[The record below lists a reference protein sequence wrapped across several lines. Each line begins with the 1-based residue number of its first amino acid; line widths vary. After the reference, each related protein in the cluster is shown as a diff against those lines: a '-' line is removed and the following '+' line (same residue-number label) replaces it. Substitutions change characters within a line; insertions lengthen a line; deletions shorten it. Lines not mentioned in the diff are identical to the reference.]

1 MGRFNKIIKKIEII
15 AQQLNGVIIIAY
27 AHSQL
32 KLNTGGASVPQTTE
46 RFYTIGYVPQGT
58 KPTPRQQLTIKE
70 QWLEQI
76 GFYVG
81 CPVIIK
87 IEQGKLIVELDLHV

>member
-1 MGRFNKIIKKIEII
+1 MAKT
-15 AQQLNGVIIIAY
+15 
-27 AHSQL
+27 HSKL
-32 KLNTGGASVPQTTE
+32 KSITDKAPAPQPNE

-58 KPTPRQQLTIKE
+58 KPNPKPQLTIKGR
-70 QWLEQI
+70 WLEQF

-87 IEQGKLIVELDLHV
+87 IERSKLIIELAMQN